1 MYSLFAK
8 KKKKKKQL
16 DQSWWVLHVYIQ
28 NVHKHIRNLL
38 QHHFTKSGGFGLIKQ
53 IYSRLFLLRYLYQEW
68 NMRGRIF
75 VFRQCGIV
83 SFSFYRITCLPGECL
98 AIFRSLLFNIFL

>member
-8 KKKKKKQL
+8 KNKTKQL

-38 QHHFTKSGGFGLIKQ
+38 LHHFTKSGGLG
-53 IYSRLFLLRYLYQEW
+53 
-68 NMRGRIF
+68 
-75 VFRQCGIV
+75 
-83 SFSFYRITCLPGECL
+83 P
-98 AIFRSLLFNIFL
+98 